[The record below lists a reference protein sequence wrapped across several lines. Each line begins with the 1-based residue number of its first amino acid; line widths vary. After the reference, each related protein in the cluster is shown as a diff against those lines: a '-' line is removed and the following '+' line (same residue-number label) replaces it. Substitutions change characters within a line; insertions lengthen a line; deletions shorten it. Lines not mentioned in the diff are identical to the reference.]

1 MGRGVGEGSGGG
13 GSVGFSAGCTWG
25 VEVGGGKRVGRPG
38 KGSGQAT
45 LSLKHETLQW

>member
-1 MGRGVGEGSGGG
+1 MGRGGGEGRGGV
-13 GSVGFSAGCTWG
+13 VGFSAGCTWG

-45 LSLKHETLQW
+45 LYLKHETLQW